1 MFRESLCLIAIFLG
15 KILEKFGLEHLES
28 TMFQTRL
35 LRFVLRLK
43 KILILKFKFK
53 NLHLLFFLFNFVNAT
68 KNAENGGFW
77 LA

>member
-1 MFRESLCLIAIFLG
+1 MY
-15 KILEKFGLEHLES
+15 
-28 TMFQTRL
+28 T
-35 LRFVLRLK
+35 